1 MHPWLETLV
10 AVFVSATA
18 FMVGYRFKRACFVW
32 MALGVAGIGTAL
44 LLGDYLSRRESG
56 YLMCLA
62 VPLVSAPLLRY
73 PVSRITAGGLVT
85 ATFIAV
91 VYSGWMEFIGPAISR
106 NEVSQLKTRFSKTGI
121 CMQGTG
127 YTCGPAA
134 AVTAL
139 RKLGFPAEES
149 EIGLLAYCSQHTGTY
164 AQDLAAAMLQKYG
177 GDGLKCSY
185 HVLNDMKE
193 LREMGLSLTV
203 IELEPG
209 LHHWVAVLEVTDQD
223 VKLGDPLNGLRSESL
238 AIFQSHWDKQTI
250 KVWR

>member
-10 AVFVSATA
+10 AVLISATA
-18 FMVGYRFKRACFVW
+18 FMVGYHFRRACW
-32 MALGVAGIGTAL
+32 ISMGIGVLGIGAAL
-44 LLGDYLSRRESG
+44 LFGDYLSRRQSG

-62 VPLVSAPLLRY
+62 VPLVTAPLLRY
-73 PVSRITAGGLVT
+73 PISRITSGGLLA
-85 ATFIAV
+85 ATLIAV

-106 NEVSQLKTRFSKTGI
+106 NEVSQLKTRFSQSGI

-139 RKLGFPAEES
+139 RRLSFPAEES
-149 EIGLLAYCSQHTGTY
+149 EIGLLSYCSHHTGTY
-164 AQDLAAAMLQKYG
+164 AQDLAEAMVQKYG

-185 HVLNDMKE
+185 QVLDDLKA
-193 LREMGLSLTV
+193 LRDAGLALTV

-209 LHHWVAVLEVTDQD
+209 SHHWVTVLEVTDQE
-223 VKLGDPLNGLRSESL
+223 VKLGDPLNGLRSEPL
-238 AIFQSHWDKQTI
+238 AVFQQHWDKQTI